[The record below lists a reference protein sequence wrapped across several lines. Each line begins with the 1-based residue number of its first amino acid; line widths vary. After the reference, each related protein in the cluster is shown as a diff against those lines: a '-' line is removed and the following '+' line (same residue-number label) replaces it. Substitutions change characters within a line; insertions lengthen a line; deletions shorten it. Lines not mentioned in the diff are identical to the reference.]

1 MDEFGMGSTSE
12 SSQLGATRNPW
23 DVSRVPGGS
32 SGGSAAA
39 VAAQQCVAAVGTDT
53 GGSVRQ
59 PASHCGLVGLKPTYG
74 KLTRGG
80 LLAYA
85 SSFDCVGT
93 LTSSVEDCAVMLQA
107 LSRQRICS
115 DLTQITHDAQNSSA
129 MDHIDYAS
137 KIKPLDGCRFGVIR
151 QATESGVSDAVLDSF
166 WDSVNLIRE
175 LGAHVES
182 VSCESFAHGLPAYY
196 ILALSEASSNL
207 ARYDGIR
214 EGLSISSEELTN
226 FYSGNRSKLLGDEVK
241 RRILMG
247 TYTLSAGYADAYYE
261 RALKVRSLVRN
272 ELRSK
277 LNQYDG
283 LLTPAVAN
291 VAPKLNTELRDPLAM
306 YVADIMTVNVNL
318 SGLPAIVL
326 RGKQAPGVNSNLPVG
341 LQLIGQAFG

>member
-1 MDEFGMGSTSE
+1 
-12 SSQLGATRNPW
+12 
-23 DVSRVPGGS
+23 V
-32 SGGSAAA
+32 
-39 VAAQQCVAAVGTDT
+39 
-53 GGSVRQ
+53 
-59 PASHCGLVGLKPTYG
+59 
-74 KLTRGG
+74 
-80 LLAYA
+80 
-85 SSFDCVGT
+85 
-93 LTSSVEDCAVMLQA
+93 
-107 LSRQRICS
+107 
-115 DLTQITHDAQNSSA
+115 
-129 MDHIDYAS
+129 
-137 KIKPLDGCRFGVIR
+137 
-151 QATESGVSDAVLDSF
+151 
-166 WDSVNLIRE
+166 
-175 LGAHVES
+175 
-182 VSCESFAHGLPAYY
+182 Y
-196 ILALSEASSNL
+196 IL
-207 ARYDGIR
+207 
-214 EGLSISSEELTN
+214 LTLN
-226 FYSGNRSKLLGDEVK
+226 SKGNRSKLLGDEVK